1 MLLFDLDRSIQ
12 SPKQDLYALQTMEQI
27 LGQFPVEKKKKKNNA
42 MLYNTLQHWHLK
54 EFQEI
59 SLTKNVWPIKLPY
72 CTRILI
78 AF

>member
-1 MLLFDLDRSIQ
+1 MFH
-12 SPKQDLYALQTMEQI
+12 TMEQI
-27 LGQFPVEKKKKKNNA
+27 LGQFPVEKKKKNNA

-59 SLTKNVWPIKLPY
+59 SLTKNVWLIKLPY
-72 CTRILI
+72 GTSILI